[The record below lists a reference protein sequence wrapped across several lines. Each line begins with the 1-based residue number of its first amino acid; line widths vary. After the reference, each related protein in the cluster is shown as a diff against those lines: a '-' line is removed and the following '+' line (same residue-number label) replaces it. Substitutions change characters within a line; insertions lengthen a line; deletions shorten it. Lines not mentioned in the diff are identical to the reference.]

1 MLYRKKLVSLH
12 TDLRLL
18 SIKINKRRWEIEESF
33 RILKTDFKARTVY
46 LKRDDRIKAHFT
58 TCFLS
63 LLIYRILEHKLSE
76 KYSTNEIIKNLQDM
90 NSLKINGI
98 GYKQIYSKSEITTDL
113 NDKFKL
119 NIDQNFISLQNMK
132 KILKE
137 SKN

>member
-1 MLYRKKLVSLH
+1 MSRCLYNSDLATFLY
-12 TDLRLL
+12 TD
-18 SIKINKRRWEIEESF
+18 S
-33 RILKTDFKARTVY
+33 A
-46 LKRDDRIKAHFT
+46 
-58 TCFLS
+58 
-63 LLIYRILEHKLSE
+63 LIYRILEHKLDE

>member
-1 MLYRKKLVSLH
+1 MKGKIYEKGITLIALVITILLLLILAGV
-12 TDLRLL
+12 TL
-18 SIKINKRRWEIEESF
+18 SIVFNGEIINKSQTAVDKYKEEST
-33 RILKTDFKARTVY
+33 KEDVK
-46 LKRDDRIKAHFT
+46 
-58 TCFLS
+58 LS
-63 LLIYRILEHKLSE
+63 ILEHKLDE

-98 GYKQIYSKSEITTDL
+98 GYKQIYSKSEVTTDL